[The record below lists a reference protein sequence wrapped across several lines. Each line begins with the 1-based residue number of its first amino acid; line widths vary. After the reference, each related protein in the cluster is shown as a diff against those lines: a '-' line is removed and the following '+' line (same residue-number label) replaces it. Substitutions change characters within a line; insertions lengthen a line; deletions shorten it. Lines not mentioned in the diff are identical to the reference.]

1 MTTDKHKAALYLGR
15 LLNEILDE
23 GLAISQNKGR
33 PRRFKWLKE
42 KAQEIREQFA
52 LEVEDIG
59 KAERR
64 EIAFSRR

>member
-1 MTTDKHKAALYLGR
+1 MNTEKHKAAIYIDR

-33 PRRFKWLKE
+33 PRRFKYLKE
-42 KAQEIREQFA
+42 KAREVNEQYGISA
-52 LEVEDIG
+52 EDIA
-59 KAERR
+59 KAERH

>member
-1 MTTDKHKAALYLGR
+1 MTPDKHKAALYMGR

-33 PRRFKWLKE
+33 PRRFKYLKE
-42 KAQEIREQFA
+42 KAREVNEQYGISA
-52 LEVEDIG
+52 EDIA

-64 EIAFSRR
+64 ERAISRR